1 MKNEL
6 ISIYQKRRKRNRG
19 KYEKSFSLFFVQNM
33 TLQNANFCNDVF
45 YVRFKIFSNNKQHS
59 PIENVQGGYMCQT
72 ILCGKERSKLYFI
85 YPEKILV
92 SINSKRNCI
101 QVALQ

>member
-6 ISIYQKRRKRNRG
+6 ISVYQKRRKRNRS

-59 PIENVQGGYMCQT
+59 PIDSSRRIHVSNYP
-72 ILCGKERSKLYFI
+72 LRKGKIKIVLYL
-85 YPEKILV
+85 P
-92 SINSKRNCI
+92 
-101 QVALQ
+101 